1 MTSPLRHRKL
11 SIGSQADNTSP
22 GVRRTAPLESGVIQ
36 YPSPRIDWETDAQKG
51 LVSSQMHESIVPVS
65 EPIDPLEEEGTI
77 ITAVLHGDLSEFEI
91 LVRRYQKQ
99 VYHFMLRA
107 TRQSMAAEDLTQDTF
122 TRAYEKLHTFK
133 RRKRFFPWLYSIAV
147 NVCRDHLRRRNISST
162 LFAENSDDAQWSE
175 SMHNDCKN
183 NAECLLEVERIAVQM
198 EMLPLRYSEPMLLYY
213 REGFTIEE
221 ISNALGIS
229 KAAVK
234 VRIHRGRE
242 KLKRQLGV
250 SNERA

>member
-1 MTSPLRHRKL
+1 M
-11 SIGSQADNTSP
+11 
-22 GVRRTAPLESGVIQ
+22 IQ
-36 YPSPRIDWETDAQKG
+36 YPSSRIDWGADPQKG
-51 LVSSQMHESIVPVS
+51 PVPSQMKESIAFRSGPMN
-65 EPIDPLEEEGTI
+65 PLEEERAI

-91 LVRRYQKQ
+91 LVRRYQKP

-133 RRKRFFPWLYSIAV
+133 RRKRFFPWLYTIAV
-147 NVCRDHLRRRNISST
+147 NVCRDHLRRRGLSNT
-162 LFAENSDDAQWSE
+162 LFAENCDDAQWSE
-175 SMHNDCKN
+175 PLQNDCKN
-183 NAECLLEVERIAVQM
+183 NAECLLEVERIAAQM
-198 EMLPLRYSEPMLLYY
+198 EKLPLRYSEPMLLYY
-213 REGFTIEE
+213 REGFTVKE

-229 KAAVK
+229 RAAVK

-250 SNERA
+250 SHERT